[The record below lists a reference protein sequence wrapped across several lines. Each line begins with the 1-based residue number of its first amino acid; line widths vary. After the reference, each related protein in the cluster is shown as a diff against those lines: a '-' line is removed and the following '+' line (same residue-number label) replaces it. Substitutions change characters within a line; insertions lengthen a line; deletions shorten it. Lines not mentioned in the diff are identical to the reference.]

1 MFSRWNARQG
11 KARQDSC
18 SCCTPLLKLREI
30 SNWGCACVRMCVR
43 LRLRTDEGKRL
54 LLFFFQAATAAEVL
68 FLRGLSLDPCC
79 YSVCLPG
86 LCVTVVMVTW
96 CVCYSLGLFLL
107 KSKTRHS
114 RGFPLPLCRVRVLV
128 ACSVVENGLAL
139 RYSKVRSGTV

>member
-1 MFSRWNARQG
+1 
-11 KARQDSC
+11 
-18 SCCTPLLKLREI
+18 
-30 SNWGCACVRMCVR
+30 MCVR

-114 RGFPLPLCRVRVLV
+114 RGLPLPLCRVRVLV
-128 ACSVVENGLAL
+128 ACSVRERPWAQVQQSEIKNHVKESLDANDAFRRTAEKEVAL
-139 RYSKVRSGTV
+139 RGMRDSW